1 MSFFQS
7 RAGRLPRPA
16 FARRAMCAA
25 VAAAG
30 ACLAAPAAHA
40 QSPER
45 LAALINAYRTSA
57 PADCMGR
64 PPQKLAPLASE
75 PALARVRIGRGTILE
90 LALDKAGYASDLAE
104 AISLVGARDEQAA
117 MEAIENRYCIT
128 LLNPQFSAMGVARTG
143 DGWQIVLA
151 RPMRMI
157 KLGDWR
163 DEGRAVLQAVNA
175 VRAQARTCGEQAFP
189 AAPALVW
196 NDALG
201 NAALEHSRDM
211 VRMKYLTHQGK
222 NGSMVADRAEQAGYR
237 WHTIAENIASGFATP
252 ETAVESWLGSP
263 GHCAN
268 MMNAA
273 FTEMGA
279 AYDINT
285 ARRPGTVYWTQVF
298 GVPK

>member
-1 MSFFQS
+1 MSAPLT
-7 RAGRLPRPA
+7 AGAARHASP
-16 FARRAMCAA
+16 ARRTALLALGAACAA
-25 VAAAG
+25 LCAPPA
-30 ACLAAPAAHA
+30 LAH
-40 QSPER
+40 SPER
-45 LAALINAYRTSA
+45 LAALINAYRSSA
-57 PADCMGR
+57 PTDCMGR
-64 PPQKLAPLASE
+64 PPQKLAPLALE

-90 LALDKAGYASDLAE
+90 PALEKAGYGAELAE
-104 AISLVGARDEQAA
+104 AISLVGARDEHAA

-151 RPMRMI
+151 RPLRTL

-163 DEGRAVLQAVNA
+163 DEGRAVLAAVNA
-175 VRAQARTCGEQAFP
+175 ARARPRACGDQPFA
-189 AAPALVW
+189 AAPALAW
-196 NDALG
+196 NEALG
-201 NAALEHSRDM
+201 NAALAHSGDM
-211 VRMKYLTHQGK
+211 VRMKTLTHQGK
-222 NGSMVADRAEQAGYR
+222 NGSMVAERAERAGYR

-252 ETAVESWLGSP
+252 QEAVESWLSSP

-268 MMNAA
+268 LMNAN

-279 AYDINT
+279 AYDINS

>member
-1 MSFFQS
+1 MI
-7 RAGRLPRPA
+7 
-16 FARRAMCAA
+16 
-25 VAAAG
+25 
-30 ACLAAPAAHA
+30 APAAAPPHRIPARSITLLALATACALCAPAA
-40 QSPER
+40 QAQGAER
-45 LAALINAYRTSA
+45 LAALINAYRVSA
-57 PADCMGR
+57 PTDCMGR
-64 PPQKLAPLASE
+64 PPQKLAPLAIE

-90 LALDKAGYASDLAE
+90 PALDKAGYAADLAE

-151 RPMRMI
+151 RPMRML

-163 DEGRAVLQAVNA
+163 EEGRAVLQAVNA
-175 VRAQARTCGEQAFP
+175 LRAKGGTCGEQQFP
-189 AAPALVW
+189 AAPALAW
-196 NDALG
+196 NEALG
-201 NAALEHSRDM
+201 NAALAHSRDM
-211 VRMKYLTHQGK
+211 VRMKKLTHEGK
-222 NGSMVADRAEQAGYR
+222 NGSMVAERAELAGYR

-252 ETAVESWLGSP
+252 AEAVNSWLGSP

-268 MMNAA
+268 MMNANLS
-273 FTEMGA
+273 EMGA
-279 AYDINT
+279 AYDINS